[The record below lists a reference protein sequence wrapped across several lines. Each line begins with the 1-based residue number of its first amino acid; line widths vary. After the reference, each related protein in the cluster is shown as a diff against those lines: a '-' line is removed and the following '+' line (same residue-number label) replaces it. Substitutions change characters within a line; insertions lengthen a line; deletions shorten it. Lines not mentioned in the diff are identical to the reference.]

1 MRTNAE
7 IETLLTEIEGR
18 EQKATPKP
26 WVRKTV
32 SLGDG
37 DVYFQIRGDNGYGRQ
52 RELLQ
57 TIVCAAKG
65 KQNEQDLANIDFAI
79 SARTDIPAL
88 ATLVRELMQQL
99 DSLRRVGGTMA
110 NVMYNVKQRSPLV
123 ITEREREIIAALQ
136 QEWDLLSRSVPQ
148 EDKQ

>member
-1 MRTNAE
+1 M
-7 IETLLTEIEGR
+7 
-18 EQKATPKP
+18 K
-26 WVRKTV
+26 
-32 SLGDG
+32 
-37 DVYFQIRGDNGYGRQ
+37 
-52 RELLQ
+52 
-57 TIVCAAKG
+57 
-65 KQNEQDLANIDFAI
+65 
-79 SARTDIPAL
+79 
-88 ATLVRELMQQL
+88 LVRELMQQL

>member
-1 MRTNAE
+1 VIAQKGKSPQSKGAKEKRKVNYMKTNAE

-18 EQKATPKP
+18 QQR
-26 WVRKTV
+26 WF
-32 SLGDG
+32 DG
-37 DVYFQIRGDNGYGRQ
+37 TTQERS
-52 RELLQ
+52 ELSRPL
-57 TIVCAAKG
+57 II
-65 KQNEQDLANIDFAI
+65 EDF
-79 SARTDIPAL
+79 PAL
-88 ATLVRELMQQL
+88 VKLVRELMQQL